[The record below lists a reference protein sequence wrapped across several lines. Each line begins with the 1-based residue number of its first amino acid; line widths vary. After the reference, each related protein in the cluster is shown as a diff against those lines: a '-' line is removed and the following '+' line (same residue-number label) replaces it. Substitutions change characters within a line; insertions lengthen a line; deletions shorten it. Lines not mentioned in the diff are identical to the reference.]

1 MPKPKG
7 PSPYDSEKG
16 FHPII
21 LVRPEGLEIIL
32 PETVIKISASDES
45 VRQFQREKLP
55 GIR

>member
-32 PETVIKISASDES
+32 PETVIKISASDGS

-55 GIR
+55 RVR